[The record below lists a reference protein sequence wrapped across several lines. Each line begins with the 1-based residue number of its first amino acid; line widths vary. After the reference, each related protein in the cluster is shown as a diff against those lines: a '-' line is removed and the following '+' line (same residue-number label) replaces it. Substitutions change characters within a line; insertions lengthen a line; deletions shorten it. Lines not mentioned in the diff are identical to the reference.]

1 MSFQLKIPACL
12 SIVVRTKEDGGRFDF
27 LERRDKIALPV
38 NLNFSI
44 KEQIKCSALQILAF
58 CLRNYSK
65 YILI

>member
-27 LERRDKIALPV
+27 LERRDKKALPI

-44 KEQIKCSALQILAF
+44 KEQTKALL
-58 CLRNYSK
+58 CK
-65 YILI
+65 YWHFA